1 MKVSLMENSDKNI
14 LNNNEEGIS
23 LSQLFTVISRRFRL
37 ILLCLIIA
45 VGLGAYYLYVTV
57 PIFESTSTAMITPIT
72 NSSSIESMLTGG
84 SNSSKISTE
93 VNLITSLK
101 NLEEALNSLDLTL
114 YIDSEGVPYSQK
126 KITASGLKRN
136 VSVSTFNDTNMV
148 SVTVKNENPQFAAD
162 YANSILSEFSKLL
175 TSIAKNSKT
184 TQRLFLESQIP
195 INEDNLKESTYVLT
209 KFKEE
214 SGITQMTSNNAV
226 LAERL
231 SFFQLKKEPLK
242 IQEKECID
250 LVSSYYEALKE
261 NNEISDIEDFKENSD
276 INKIL
281 LNQQVWKKELLMY
294 ASMENLAI
302 SDKQENIPTSSD
314 RVYVLENSIS
324 SSKKELLDK
333 IKTILQNE
341 VSNNDLYT
349 QLQINNYSQALVKA
363 LSVVIEIAAI
373 EEVESGYQT
382 ELDKYPVL
390 ERELIEKEGDVKVYQ
405 ALALSLRQMLE
416 DTKLVESAISGYVTI
431 IDMARVPYTP
441 VSPNKMLILCISIL
455 LGFCFG
461 VLFALIR
468 DWKDVVISN
477 IDTVKRVLPST
488 IPCLGWFLLLD
499 FGKVGKS
506 DYSLVSLEYPTSFVS
521 ERYNFT
527 ISNILFSSADEIK
540 VIGVNSSGIGE
551 GKSSM
556 VCNLGVSFSRQNK
569 KVLIIDGDLRHPTI
583 ENYFKNK
590 KAKYGIVDYIVAKRP
605 LEGCI
610 IRALGDNENLDIL
623 PVGHTTRKPAIIFNS
638 KSFDTLM
645 KDLRTKYDIIL
656 IDSPPFSIASEFAA
670 IQKYC
675 DGIVINV
682 RAGITT
688 TTALSTLYE
697 SLTLIGTKILGFLY
711 NGVIYSSSEGYNYFG
726 RYSYGYK
733 DQGYYGS
740 EKGYK
745 KSKQGEDF
753 LASSKGRLSRKYNK
767 IYKRELGERENA
779 FSSLALKEPIYLKDL
794 QAFKSS
800 KLNSAFSKTDEIF
813 DGFEIE
819 EVEKP
824 EETTEKKVESGYK
837 DILDEIENDP
847 NSVGKIKD

>member
-1 MKVSLMENSDKNI
+1 MENSDKN
-14 LNNNEEGIS
+14 LLENGEEGIS
-23 LSQLFTVISRRFRL
+23 LGQLFTVISRRFGW
-37 ILLCLIIA
+37 ILLCLILA
-45 VGLGAYYLYVTV
+45 VGLGIYYLYVTV

-72 NSSSIESMLTGG
+72 NASSIESMLTGG

-93 VNLITSLK
+93 VNLITSIK
-101 NLEEALNSLDLTL
+101 NLEKALNSLDLTN
-114 YIDSEGVPYSQK
+114 YTDSEGVTYSQK
-126 KITASGLKRN
+126 QLTASGLKKS
-136 VSVSTFNDTNMV
+136 VSVSTFNDTNLV

-162 YANSILSEFSKLL
+162 YANAVLSEFSQLL

-184 TQRLFLESQIP
+184 TQRLFLETQIP
-195 INEDNLKESTYVLT
+195 INEDNFREATYVLT

-214 SGITQMTSNNAV
+214 SGITQMVSNNAV

-242 IQEKECID
+242 IQENEYIG
-250 LVSSYYEALKE
+250 LVSSYYDELKAY
-261 NNEISDIEDFKENSD
+261 NNVSDIDEIKGNSD
-276 INKIL
+276 IKKIL
-281 LNQQVWKKELLMY
+281 SNQQVWKKELLMY
-294 ASMENLAI
+294 ASMENLVI
-302 SDKQENIPTSSD
+302 SEKQENFPTTSD

-324 SSKKELLDK
+324 SSKKNLSDK
-333 IKTILQNE
+333 IKEILQKE
-341 VSNNDLYT
+341 VKSTDSYT
-349 QLQINNYSQALVKA
+349 QLQINNYSQALVKM
-363 LSVVIEIAAI
+363 LSVQVEIAAI
-373 EEVESGYQT
+373 EEVESGYQS

-431 IDMARVPYTP
+431 IDVARVPIRP
-441 VSPNKMLILCISIL
+441 VSPNKMLIMCISIL
-455 LGFCFG
+455 LGLCCG
-461 VLFALIR
+461 VLLALIK
-468 DWKDVVISN
+468 DWKDVIISN
-477 IDTVKRVLPST
+477 FDTVKRVFPST
-488 IPCLGWFLLLD
+488 VPCLGWFLLLD
-499 FGKVGKS
+499 FSKVGKS
-506 DYSLVSLEYPTSFVS
+506 DYSLVSIEYPTSFVT

-527 ISNILFSSADEIK
+527 ISNILYSSTEEIK
-540 VIGVNSSGIGE
+540 IIGVNSSGIGE

-590 KAKYGIVDYIVAKRP
+590 RAKFGLVDHIVAKRD
-605 LEGCI
+605 LDGCI
-610 IRALGDNENLDIL
+610 IRPLVDNENLDIL
-623 PVGHTTRKPAIIFNS
+623 PVGHITRKPSIIFNS
-638 KSFDTLM
+638 KSFDKLM
-645 KDLRTKYDIIL
+645 KNLRTKYDIIL

-711 NGVIYSSSEGYNYFG
+711 NGVIYSSAEGYNYFG

-745 KSKQGEDF
+745 KSRQGEDF
-753 LASSKGRLSRKYNK
+753 LASGKRHISSKYKK
-767 IYKRELGERENA
+767 IYNRELNNRENA
-779 FSSLALKEPIYLKDL
+779 FANHKLKEVIYLKDL
-794 QAFKSS
+794 ENIKPPSFSDVFSS
-800 KLNSAFSKTDEIF
+800 DDEVFDDAKMVEVLDSK
-813 DGFEIE
+813 
-819 EVEKP
+819 
-824 EETTEKKVESGYK
+824 ETVKEKKESGYI
-837 DILDEIENDP
+837 DILDEIEKDP
-847 NSVGKIKD
+847 NSVGKLKK